1 MRRISSLILT
11 AAISLACTTARAQQ
25 EVAPDHFDENSY
37 RAQPLK
43 TSARATNGR
52 SRSLKL
58 RRKRKL
64 ALHSRSYG
72 LRKNRLGARSEI

>member
-1 MRRISSLILT
+1 MRRISSFILT
-11 AAISLACTTARAQQ
+11 AALSLACMPVRAQQ

-43 TSARATNGR
+43 TSTRAANGGARSPR
-52 SRSLKL
+52 L

-64 ALHSRSYG
+64 AVHTRSYG
-72 LRKNRLGARSEI
+72 SRKNRVGARTEI